1 MGLTLFCS
9 ASVLAQKIE
18 EKTRMRESVSIHPT
32 GLTPNLL
39 RLFQARPAPPYVEP
53 IRRKKPLLEYSGVA
67 EYVTKLAEPGTSEHK
82 PEVVVPEGRV
92 EGEERLFINPEVAY
106 QCRVDGLTRL
116 EQMVAKVREK
126 LAAREKKI
134 EEAAAGWDPEKDPN
148 VEGEPLKT
156 LFVANLSGDVS
167 ERKLKREFE
176 EYGPIKRIR
185 LVHDKYSGKPKGYAF
200 IEFEHKSDMKE
211 AYKVADGTRIEGKR
225 CLVDVERGR
234 TVPGWRPKRLGGGK
248 STDNGVKKLPKDV
261 NKHSVLKL
269 VYKNLGMET
278 SVHDTV
284 AKTEAV
290 PREDRFVDR
299 PRDRPRDDFRPAPR
313 MFDRERDD
321 RQYGRHRKR
330 DRSSD
335 RSGDRRHRSRD
346 RYGNGDRERY
356 SRKRERS
363 PYSRDDRYAA
373 IPPPESLGGP
383 PSRPDLDEPEEG
395 EYHP

>member
-1 MGLTLFCS
+1 
-9 ASVLAQKIE
+9 
-18 EKTRMRESVSIHPT
+18 
-32 GLTPNLL
+32 
-39 RLFQARPAPPYVEP
+39 
-53 IRRKKPLLEYSGVA
+53 
-67 EYVTKLAEPGTSEHK
+67 
-82 PEVVVPEGRV
+82 
-92 EGEERLFINPEVAY
+92 
-106 QCRVDGLTRL
+106 
-116 EQMVAKVREK
+116 MVAKVREK
-126 LAAREKKI
+126 MAAREKKI
-134 EEAAAGWDPEKDPN
+134 EEAAGGWDPQKDPN

-211 AYKVADGTRIEGKR
+211 AYKMADGTKIEGKR

-248 STDNGVKKLPKDV
+248 DTNAGVKKLPKDV
-261 NKHSVLKL
+261 NKHPVLKL

-278 SVHDTV
+278 REHDAA
-284 AKTEAV
+284 AKTEVA
-290 PREDRFVDR
+290 PRDDRFVDR
-299 PRDRPRDDFRPAPR
+299 HRDRPRDDFRPAPR
-313 MFDRERDD
+313 IFDSRERD
-321 RQYGRHRKR
+321 GHHNERHRKR
-330 DRSSD
+330 DRSSE
-335 RSGDRRHRSRD
+335 RSRDRRHRSRD
-346 RYGNGDRERY
+346 RYGDRERY

-363 PYSRDDRYAA
+363 PYSRDDDRYAA

-383 PSRPDLDEPEEG
+383 PRADFDEPEEG